1 MLGVPLH
8 QLLGQP
14 HASEFLRGLVSRGR
28 YANAY
33 LFDGPSGVGKMT
45 AALSF
50 ARAILCRST
59 EPETARSPAA
69 GALGLFG
76 DALPAAAATPK
87 PHDDACGVCGSCL
100 KAGKLIHPDLKFL
113 FPVTGEEKA
122 LDDTIGDILD
132 DVRTDPF
139 HVFRYEKADSIRLSQ
154 TRELLRE
161 MAFKPFESSRRVV
174 VVRDADRMRGDQA
187 SAMLKSLEEPGAS
200 TIWVLTTSRPTRLP
214 VTIRSRCQR
223 VRFGP
228 LPESLIGQVLE
239 RAAGVSAPAA
249 RALGALSSGSL
260 GRALELRDAD
270 LPKVQAQAFDLL
282 GIAMRG
288 DPSALWIAA
297 QKFMNYGK
305 TGRETLRRMADFH
318 LMWLRDV
325 LRVRTGAPSECLV
338 FPEREQDL
346 RREAGALDPT
356 EIRRRMM
363 VLEEMVRAIEGN
375 VSADAAIFSTMARAA
390 GHRLGEGEWPRHST
404 ARWNY

>member
-1 MLGVPLH
+1 MLAVPLH

-14 HASEFLRGLVSRGR
+14 RAAEFLRGLISRGR
-28 YANAY
+28 FANAY

-50 ARAILCRST
+50 ARAILCKST
-59 EPETARSPAA
+59 DPVPTAPAA
-69 GALGLFG
+69 GALGLFA
-76 DALPAAAATPK
+76 DAPPAPAAPVSPA
-87 PHDDACGVCGSCL
+87 DDACGACGSCL

-113 FPVTGEEKA
+113 FPVTGEEKVIEE
-122 LDDTIGDILD
+122 TIGEILD
-132 DVRTDPF
+132 DLRNDPL

-154 TRELLRE
+154 TRDLLKE
-161 MAFKPFESSRRVV
+161 MAFKPFECSRRVV

-187 SAMLKSLEEPGAS
+187 SAMLKSIEEPGAS
-200 TIWVLTTSRPTRLP
+200 TIWVLTTSRAARLP

-228 LPESLIGQVLE
+228 LPETLVGQVLE
-239 RAAGVSAPAA
+239 RAAGVPAA
-249 RALGALSSGSL
+249 AARSLAALSSGSL

-270 LPKVQAQAFDLL
+270 LPAVQAQAFGLL
-282 GIAMRG
+282 ELAMRG
-288 DPSALWIAA
+288 DPSGLWSAA

-318 LMWLRDV
+318 LLWLRDL
-325 LRVRTGAPSECLV
+325 LRVRCGVPAESLV
-338 FPEREQDL
+338 FAEKAGDL
-346 RREAGALDPT
+346 RKQAETLDAN

-363 VLEEMVRAIEGN
+363 VIEEMVRSIEGN
-375 VSADAAIFSTMARAA
+375 ISADATIFSAMARAA